1 VPRGYAPGPSCG
13 SFWPS
18 HLGNLPPKDLT
29 ASADVVDQLRAAT
42 DQCITR
48 TDYGHVSL
56 ALFAPV
62 LERIEQLRIQTRQ
75 ASQVLKASIS
85 SVLRLF
91 E

>member
-1 VPRGYAPGPSCG
+1 
-13 SFWPS
+13 
-18 HLGNLPPKDLT
+18 LGNLPPKDLT

-62 LERIEQLRIQTRQ
+62 LEWIEQLRIQARQ
-75 ASQVLKASIS
+75 ASEVFGIDLIGLLLA
-85 SVLRLF
+85 LA
-91 E
+91 